1 MLHKHYIQYMRIVN
15 YFFRDSRFMRLMLCL
30 RSETRILKEGFVQ
43 KADCFRLIAMKQH
56 LTETAV
62 RRCSSNKVILRIPQ
76 NS

>member
-1 MLHKHYIQYMRIVN
+1 
-15 YFFRDSRFMRLMLCL
+15 MRLMLCL

-43 KADCFRLIAMKQH
+43 KPDCFRLIVLKQH
-56 LTETAV
+56 LKETAV

>member
-1 MLHKHYIQYMRIVN
+1 MRIVN

-30 RSETRILKEGFVQ
+30 RSETRILKEGFEQ
-43 KADCFRLIAMKQH
+43 KPDCFRLIVLKQH
-56 LTETAV
+56 LKETAV